1 MTLGR
6 LLLIP
11 AAALL
16 LGAPAAAAK
25 HATPKLTGEVGP
37 GYTIELGLA
46 GKHVKTL
53 RAGTYTVKV
62 EDKSSSHNFHLTG
75 PGLNK
80 STTVGF
86 VGETTWTVKLRKGT
100 YRFQC
105 DPHAAFGMKGSFR
118 VTG

>member
-1 MTLGR
+1 MTLRR

-25 HATPKLTGEVGP
+25 HATPRLTGEVGP
-37 GYTIELGLA
+37 GYTIEVGLR

-53 RAGTYTVKV
+53 RAGTYTIKV
-62 EDKSSSHNFHLTG
+62 EDKSSSHNFHLSG

-100 YRFQC
+100 YRFRC
-105 DPHAAFGMKGSFR
+105 DPHAAFGMEGTIT

>member
-1 MTLGR
+1 MTFRR
-6 LLLIP
+6 LLLIH

-16 LGAPAAAAK
+16 LGAPAAAAT
-25 HATPKLTGEVGP
+25 HATPRLTGEVGP
-37 GYTIELGLA
+37 GYTIEVGLK

-62 EDKSSSHNFHLTG
+62 EDKSSLHNFHLTG

-105 DPHAAFGMKGSFR
+105 DPHAAFGMKGSFT

>member
-1 MTLGR
+1 MTFRR

-37 GYTIELGLA
+37 GYTIELGFK

-62 EDKSSSHNFHLTG
+62 EDKSSSHDFHLTW
-75 PGLNK
+75 PGLNR
-80 STTVGF
+80 STTVAF
-86 VGETTWTVKLRKGT
+86 LGETTWTVKLRKGA

-105 DPHAAFGMKGSFR
+105 DPHAAFGMKGSFT